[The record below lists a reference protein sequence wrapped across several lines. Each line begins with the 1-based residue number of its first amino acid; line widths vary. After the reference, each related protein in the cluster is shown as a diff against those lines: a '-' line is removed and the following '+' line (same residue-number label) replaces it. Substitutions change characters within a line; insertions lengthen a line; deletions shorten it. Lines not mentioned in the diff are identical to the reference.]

1 MGTHLSFV
9 RSSELDMWSLRQLAY
24 LEQAGNKVAK
34 NFFRSHGVAGAV
46 DYTSQIAE
54 RWRNELL
61 DKVNEIYPKGDVGK
75 SEESKEVKKDE
86 VGKAQAISTVEVNVL
101 EQSGPALARLE
112 ETQTAEKPAPR
123 PIQPVVNRSN
133 YKAPVSEVKH
143 KFRKSKVDEAPA
155 VTFKPVSFKAQ
166 TDEEEFFDPQP
177 LKAPSKVSVAESLP
191 VPTPAPHVIQR
202 KPVEK
207 KAISS
212 EDYEA
217 QFTDPKVQKARINQF
232 SGANSISSDM
242 YFGRQSQPD
251 NDFNADKLRDEAA
264 RLGSLALD
272 KAAQVMFM

>member
-24 LEQAGNKVAK
+24 LENAGNKVAR

-61 DKVNEIYPKGDVGK
+61 DKVNEIYPKGDAGK
-75 SEESKEVKKDE
+75 SEERKEVRKGE
-86 VGKAQAISTVEVNVL
+86 VGKGQPVTPIEDSTPD
-101 EQSGPALARLE
+101 QSLSAVSTLE
-112 ETQTAEKPAPR
+112 ETQPAEKVIPR
-123 PIQPVVNRSN
+123 PIQPVINRSN

-143 KFRKSKVDEAPA
+143 KFRKSKAEETPSVA
-155 VTFKPVSFKAQ
+155 FKPVSFKAQ
-166 TDEEEFFDPQP
+166 TDEEEFFDLQP
-177 LKAPSKVSVAESLP
+177 LKAPSKVSAPVAIP
-191 VPTPAPHVIQR
+191 VPTPAPHAIQR

-217 QFTDPKVQKARINQF
+217 QFTDPRVQKARINQF

-242 YFGRQSQPD
+242 YFGRQTQPD
-251 NDFNADKLRDEAA
+251 NDYNADKLRDEAA
-264 RLGSLALD
+264 RLGNLALD